1 MSGRTPYSRVEGLG
15 ASHSGT
21 EHFWRERA
29 SAVAL
34 VPLTLWFAAA
44 VFHIAGGGEEAAMVF
59 LAQPLH
65 AVLMILFVVATVI
78 HMTMG
83 IQVVIEDYV
92 YVEGQ
97 KIALFLLNRAFGW
110 LVGALC
116 VFAIL
121 KIAL

>member
-34 VPLTLWFAAA
+34 IPLTLWFAFA
-44 VFHIAGGGEEAAMVF
+44 VLHVARGGEDAALAF

-65 AVLMILFVVATVI
+65 AVLMILFVVATI
-78 HMTMG
+78 MHMMMG

-97 KIALFLLNRAFGW
+97 KITLFLLNRAFGW

-116 VFAIL
+116 VFAVL

>member
-1 MSGRTPYSRVEGLG
+1 MRTPYSRVEGLG

-29 SAVAL
+29 TAAAL
-34 VPLTLWFAAA
+34 VLVMIWFACAMLHVA
-44 VFHIAGGGEEAAMVF
+44 QGGPEAAIGY

-65 AVLMILFVVATVI
+65 AVLMILFVIATVI
-78 HMTMG
+78 HMTLGM
-83 IQVVIEDYV
+83 QVVIEDYIH
-92 YVEGQ
+92 VESQ

-110 LVGALC
+110 LIGALC